1 MPDPR
6 AARIDVGPFHLA
18 PTPHAGTWTALAR
31 RGAGTGPGQS
41 GGAPASGINAADDDG
56 DRGSGSQQLE
66 DSATGITASWADWVA
81 FAHRVVQADA
91 LWREV
96 EARGDAWDEGFGAAR
111 DAAAVNPYR

>member
-6 AARIDVGPFHLA
+6 AARIDVGPFHLT

-31 RGAGTGPGQS
+31 CGTGTGAGQS
-41 GGAPASGINAADDDG
+41 GGAPAS
-56 DRGSGSQQLE
+56 
-66 DSATGITASWADWVA
+66 GITASWADWVA